1 MRGEKM
7 RLGKVFGVIAVLC
20 ACLFFGQP
28 LSLAAD
34 DFPSRPITLINPKPP
49 GGSLDAVS
57 RLFAVSAQKFL
68 GQPVVVVNKTGGSGM
83 IGAAAVATAKPDGY
97 NLLVGHTDLSCVVEY
112 DLAEGRK
119 PKVTKDQFISLGA
132 LTLSPPLIIVAAD
145 SPWNSI
151 NDLAKACKSKSEK
164 CSFSS
169 AGPNTMG
176 HLPSEFLV
184 RALGMDAI
192 HVPYKGGGPAITAV
206 IGKHVEFSSH
216 YPSAVIPLYTGKKVK
231 VLAVQGTKRLKQFP
245 DIPTTGE
252 LGIKNAEFYGWIGF
266 LAPAGTPDHVVKK
279 LRDVMPQVAKDKTFI
294 DAIETLGDEVQ
305 YMNAQ
310 ELDAYWL
317 DESKRFA
324 TLYKNMKK

>member
-1 MRGEKM
+1 MRGDKM
-7 RLGKVFGVIAVLC
+7 KFARIVSVVVVLLVC
-20 ACLFFGQP
+20 SFFGT
-28 LSLAAD
+28 LLYAAD
-34 DFPSRPITLINPKPP
+34 DYPSHPITLVNPKPP

-57 RLFAVSAQKFL
+57 RLFAVSAQKYL

-83 IGAAAVATAKPDGY
+83 IAASAVATAKPDGY
-97 NLLVGHTDLSCVVEY
+97 NLLTGNTDLSCVVEH
-112 DLAEGRK
+112 DIAEGRK
-119 PKVTKDQFISLGA
+119 PKVTKDMFISLGS

-151 NDLAKACKSKSEK
+151 SDLAKACKSRTEK

-184 RALGMDAI
+184 QALGIEAT
-192 HVPYKGGGPAITAV
+192 HVPYKGGGPAVTAV

-216 YPSAVIPLYTGKKVK
+216 YPTAVIPLYTGKKVK

-252 LGIKNAEFYGWIGF
+252 LGVKNAEFYAWIGF
-266 LAPAGTPDHVVKK
+266 LAPAGTPDHIVKK
-279 LRDVMPQVAKDKTFI
+279 LREVISQVAKDKTFI
-294 DAIETLGDEVQ
+294 DGIETLGDEVH

-317 DESKRFA
+317 EESKRFA
-324 TLYKNMKK
+324 KLYKNMKK